1 MNEISLNPSDI
12 WKKITTAYEVPLTEQ
27 NATLKL
33 RVGGNWTAALSLKH
47 QLGNYG
53 SYIWGAEISEIGSK
67 NNIRF
72 GVQVDLNL

>member
-1 MNEISLNPSDI
+1 MNQLSLSASDI
-12 WKKITTAYEVPLTEQ
+12 WRKITTAYEVPLPEQ

-33 RVGGNWTAALSLKH
+33 RVSGNWTAALSMKH
-47 QLGNYG
+47 TLGSYG